1 MSNIYFGIGNSV
13 ALSNGSIRLSDSNKP
28 SIEFIWNATSNC
40 GAYPRINDILMDDS
54 NNTIITGTS
63 GYPGGYKIDLLK
75 YSNSGTLL
83 SNTSWGVASKD
94 EFGYGAAMDSSY
106 NIYVCGYT
114 EDQTGNVSL
123 ILCKF
128 NQTLDFQW
136 QRIWGPT
143 GQEDG
148 HDIVIDNNNIYVIG
162 TTNITGQ
169 YDLLL
174 LKYNT
179 TGDLQEVNHWD
190 ISGGLDRGCSI
201 DIDSTGNLY
210 MADFTPGRIFI
221 LKYNPDT
228 GFIWNSSTIAVWI
241 YDLDPITVKVSD
253 RNPNQIFLGYDQYT
267 VASHILKYRT
277 DGTLLYNIS
286 QSSGSDYVTM
296 RTLAIDDESN
306 VFLGCYSYLGSTAYQ
321 QCLLQKINND
331 GTHQWDYQW
340 GTAVYW
346 PGPHYGAACTAIT
359 FDENNNMYLAG
370 AMGSNYFLSKV
381 KEISPSPGLD
391 LTLLII
397 IIAIVAVVAA
407 VAITVIFIIRRKHN
421 RVNFNS

>member
-1 MSNIYFGIGNSV
+1 MSNIYFSVGNTV
-13 ALSNGSIRLSDSNKP
+13 ALSNGSIRLSDSNEP
-28 SIEFIWNATSNC
+28 SIDFIWNATSTC
-40 GAYPRINDILMDDS
+40 GGHPRIKDILIDDS
-54 NNTIITGTS
+54 SHIIIVGTS
-63 GYPGGYKIDLLK
+63 TYSGDYKIDLLK

-83 SNTSWGVASKD
+83 LNTSWGVASKD

-106 NIYVCGYT
+106 NIYVCGYA
-114 EDQTGNVSL
+114 EDSTGNVSL

-136 QRIWGPT
+136 QRIWGPA
-143 GQEDG
+143 GQEEG
-148 HDIVIDNNNIYVIG
+148 HDIVIDNNDNIYVIG
-162 TTNITGQ
+162 TTNMTGQ

-210 MADFTPGRIFI
+210 MADFTPGRLFI

-228 GFIWNSSTIAVWI
+228 GFTWNSSTIAVGI
-241 YDLDPITVKVSD
+241 YNLDPITVKVSD

-267 VASHILKYRT
+267 VASHILKYGT
-277 DGTLLYNIS
+277 DGALLYNTS
-286 QSSGSDYVTM
+286 QSSGSNYATM
-296 RTLAIDDESN
+296 TTLAIDDESN
-306 VFLGCYSYLGSTAYQ
+306 VFLGGYSYLGSTAYQ
-321 QCLLQKINND
+321 KCLLHKFDKD
-331 GTHQWDYQW
+331 GAHQWDYQW

-346 PGPHYGAACTAIT
+346 PGPSYGAACTAIT
-359 FDENNNMYLAG
+359 FDENNTMYLAG
-370 AMGSNYFLSKV
+370 AIGSNYFLSKA
-381 KEISPSPGLD
+381 KEISPSLD

-397 IIAIVAVVAA
+397 IIAIVVVAA
-407 VAITVIFIIRRKHN
+407 AVTITLIFIKRRKHN
-421 RVNFNS
+421 